1 MFAQGW
7 LDDEPSKV
15 LKRTE
20 FRPAAEQGPIIVC
33 LDTSA
38 SMQGARETVAKAVVL
53 ECLRGANR
61 QHRLCYLYAFSGP
74 QDVQELELGMEAHCM
89 EELLRFLEFSF
100 SGGTCVEEALSLAI
114 NRLKSK
120 EWEQVSNQ
128 GMLILFTVL
137 PECEVRKED

>member
-1 MFAQGW
+1 M
-7 LDDEPSKV
+7 
-15 LKRTE
+15 LKHTE

-38 SMQGARETVAKAVVL
+38 SMQGPREIVAKAVVL

-61 QHRLCYLYAFSGP
+61 QQRLCYLYAFSGP
-74 QDVQELELGMEAHCM
+74 QDVQELELGMDPHCM

-100 SGGTCVEEALSLAI
+100 SGGTCVEEALTLGI

-120 EWEQVSNQ
+120 EWEQVRNLKMIITS
-128 GMLILFTVL
+128 TVL
-137 PECEVRKED
+137 SMC